1 MRILAGGALAV
12 GVAYLLACLGLY
24 LLQRSL
30 IFYPQP
36 RRFGAA
42 DSVVKMQV
50 NDTALQVSVKP
61 LAGPDA
67 VLYFGGNAEDVS
79 GSLPLL
85 AEAFPK
91 HALYLMHYRGYGG
104 SSGKPS
110 EAALFADAQ
119 AMFDQLHA
127 RHPNITVIGR
137 SLGSG
142 VALHLASTRPAVRLV
157 LVTPY
162 DSIAELAAQ
171 QFPMFPVRLLL
182 TDKFESWRY
191 APLVQVPTTLV
202 AAEND
207 EVIPRASSEQL
218 LARFQAGVARY
229 VVIAHTGHNTISGQP
244 AYLDALRPISPGLVS
259 VPASR

>member
-1 MRILAGGALAV
+1 VTRILAGTVLGV
-12 GVAYLLACLGLY
+12 GVAYVLACLGLY

-36 RRFGAA
+36 RRSGGA
-42 DSVVKMQV
+42 DSAMTLKVPGA
-50 NDTALQVSVKP
+50 DLQLSARRM
-61 LAGPDA
+61 AGPDA
-67 VLYFGGNAEDVS
+67 VIYFGGNAEDVS
-79 GSLPLL
+79 GSLPTL
-85 AEAFPK
+85 AAAFPQ
-91 HALYLMHYRGYGG
+91 HALYLMHYRGYGA

-110 EAALFADAQ
+110 EAALFADAL

-127 RHPNITVIGR
+127 QHTNITVIGR

-142 VALHLASTRPAVRLV
+142 VAVHLASVRPVARLV

-171 QFPMFPVRLLL
+171 QFPMFPVRYLL

-191 APLVQVPTTLV
+191 APRVAVPTTLV

-207 EVIPRASSEQL
+207 EVIPRASSQQL
-218 LARFQAGVARY
+218 LGRFRPGIARY
-229 VVIAHTGHNTISGQP
+229 VVVAQAGHNTISNQADYLKALQP
-244 AYLDALRPISPGLVS
+244 
-259 VPASR
+259 

>member
-1 MRILAGGALAV
+1 MTRVLAGASLGIAI
-12 GVAYLLACLGLY
+12 AYLLACLGLY

-42 DSVVKMQV
+42 DSVIKVKV
-50 NDTALQVSVKP
+50 PGAELRVSARQ
-61 LAGPDA
+61 LAGDDA

-79 GSLPLL
+79 GSLPSL
-85 AEAFPK
+85 AAAFPK

-110 EAALFADAQ
+110 EAALYADAV
-119 AMFDQLHA
+119 ALFDQLHA
-127 RHPNITVIGR
+127 QHPNMTVIGR

-142 VALHLASTRPAVRLV
+142 VAVHLASLRPVARLV

-171 QFPMFPVRLLL
+171 QFPMFPIRYLL

-191 APLVQVPTTLV
+191 APLIKVPTTIIT
-202 AAEND
+202 ADND
-207 EVIPRASSEQL
+207 EVIPLASSRQL
-218 LARFQAGVARY
+218 LSRFQPGVARY
-229 VVIAHTGHNTISGQP
+229 LVIPHSGHNTLSDRPEYLQALQP
-244 AYLDALRPISPGLVS
+244 GD
-259 VPASR
+259 